1 MKQIMK
7 ANEMI
12 LQYIGKPKKATADYR
27 LSHYVIAEP
36 VDDGILLLNNLTR
49 ELLFLTEEEYNTAV
63 HNEELRNRWFVVPS
77 ELDEKQ
83 LMNMVRWV
91 HNMRKKPSDSI
102 NNFVVYTTTDCNAR
116 CFYCFELGRK
126 RVPMGDDVAT
136 KTADFIIEH
145 CKGKPVAINW
155 FGGEPF
161 YNTRPM
167 DIICTKLKDAGIS
180 YKSRTITNG
189 YLLNEENAAKCID
202 LWNLRRIQI
211 SMDGTEVIYN
221 KAKRYIYKDGNPYQ
235 IVMSNIQRM
244 LDRNVCVI
252 IRLNLDFHNV
262 EDLNLFAEELAQR
275 FAGEKKFVVYTHLI
289 IDEKKEW
296 DEHRSIEQWNALYQ
310 AKADLDQKMFDLG
323 IHANR
328 AMRLSGE
335 LRTSACMA
343 DSDNSIVVTPD
354 GSLGV
359 CEHFSET
366 ELIGHLDSPDRDQA
380 VINSFRERWDDIGE
394 CDSCA
399 LYPTCIRLKKCPYI
413 MPCIEAS
420 RKDALITTRAA
431 MRNEYHLWLKK
442 HSSQDE
448 ETFIHP
454 DDIM

>member
-12 LQYIGKPKKATADYR
+12 LQYIGQPKISTSDYR
-27 LSHYVIAEP
+27 LSHYVVTQIVE
-36 VDDGILLLNNLTR
+36 DGILLLNNLTR
-49 ELLFLTEEEYNTAV
+49 EMLHLTEEEYKDAV
-63 HNEELRNRWFVVPS
+63 HNETLREKWFVLPAD
-77 ELDEKQ
+77 LNEKRV
-83 LMNMVRWV
+83 MNMVRWV
-91 HNMRKKPSDSI
+91 HSMRKKPTDYI
-102 NNFVVYTTTDCNAR
+102 NNFVVYNTTDCNAR

-126 RVPMGDDVAT
+126 RVPMSDEVAL

-145 CKGKPVAINW
+145 CKDKPVAINW

-161 YNTRPM
+161 YHTRPM
-167 DIICTKLKDAGIS
+167 DLICTKLKDAGIN

-189 YLLNEENAAKCID
+189 YLLNDENAAKCTD
-202 LWNLRRIQI
+202 LWNLKRVQI
-211 SMDGTEVIYN
+211 SMDGTEAIYN
-221 KAKRYIYKDGNPYQ
+221 KAKRYIYKEGNPYQ
-235 IVMSNIQRM
+235 IVMSNIQRL
-244 LDRNVCVI
+244 LDRNICVI

-262 EDLNLFAEELAQR
+262 EDLNCFADELAQR
-275 FAGEKKFVVYTHLI
+275 FGGQKKFVVYTHLI
-289 IDEKKEW
+289 IDEKKAW
-296 DEHRSIEQWNALYQ
+296 DEHRSVEEWNSLYQ
-310 AKADLDQKMFDLG
+310 AKADLDQKMVDLG

-366 ELIGHLDSPDRDQA
+366 ELIGHLDHAGREQS
-380 VINSFRERWDDIGE
+380 VINSFREHWADIDE
-394 CDSCA
+394 CDTCA

-420 RKDALITTRAA
+420 RNDTMITTKAA
-431 MRNEYHLWLKK
+431 MRNEYLLWTKK
-442 HSSQDE
+442 HNMKDE
-448 ETFIHP
+448 EEMLHP
-454 DDIM
+454 DDLI